1 MKIGIISD
9 SHGKAERMAAAL
21 EVFSDRG
28 VDAIVHCGDAGS
40 VECIEML
47 GVAGA
52 PACAVSG
59 NMDRRRKRAMAAAA
73 ERCGVAFSTSFVE
86 VPLGGGQFLV
96 ATHGHDAAL
105 LDELI
110 AGEQFPYVCHGH
122 THRVRDERIGKVRVI
137 NPGALAHPRD
147 PRYPTV
153 AILDTETDTL
163 EHVAVPLR

>member
-1 MKIGIISD
+1 MKIGILSD
-9 SHGKAERMAAAL
+9 SHGKAQRLAAAL

-52 PACAVSG
+52 AACAVAG
-59 NMDRRRKRAMAAAA
+59 NMDRRRTRAMAAAA
-73 ERCGVAFSTSFVE
+73 ERCGVAFATSFVE

-96 ATHGHDAAL
+96 ATHGHDAGL
-105 LDELI
+105 LAELI
-110 AGEQFPYVCHGH
+110 AGEQFPYICHGH
-122 THRVRDERIGKVRVI
+122 THRVRDERVGKVRVI

-147 PRYPTV
+147 PHYPTV
-153 AILDTETDTL
+153 AILDTDTD
-163 EHVAVPLR
+163 AVERIALPR